1 MCYKN
6 KMSDF
11 LTKIKNK
18 IYCINLTFL
27 YHNSFE
33 KKNIML
39 SHLKISKRNWLNN

>member
-11 LTKIKNK
+11 LTKIKKK
-18 IYCINLTFL
+18 IYRINLTFL

-33 KKNIML
+33 KQNYNPFKFENI
-39 SHLKISKRNWLNN
+39 